1 MAGYNDNNFVNEV
14 KLNIKNY
21 QKYNLNYICKILIKK
36 NYHVNEFLS
45 EFLKNYSDGFG
56 INNLLYL
63 YEKAEIKYFDYISEE
78 ISKNNNIIQENIK
91 NIEDYFKE
99 KNDQLLIKEI
109 TFLDTVKKYI
119 MRYCLGDNQ
128 NKNEIIKNI
137 DMKKIIEEKSVW
149 IFIDINDEKE
159 EMVKN
164 EKNKLLELNEEDNL
178 MKYVFKKLFGS
189 KKSEQKKK
197 RDIPLDDDEEEQLAR
212 RRKRNRRRMDI

>member
-1 MAGYNDNNFVNEV
+1 
-14 KLNIKNY
+14 
-21 QKYNLNYICKILIKK
+21 
-36 NYHVNEFLS
+36 
-45 EFLKNYSDGFG
+45 
-56 INNLLYL
+56 
-63 YEKAEIKYFDYISEE
+63 
-78 ISKNNNIIQENIK
+78 
-91 NIEDYFKE
+91 
-99 KNDQLLIKEI
+99 
-109 TFLDTVKKYI
+109 

-137 DMKKIIEEKSVW
+137 DMKKILEEKSVW

-189 KKSEQKKK
+189 NKKSEQKKK

>member
-1 MAGYNDNNFVNEV
+1 MI
-14 KLNIKNY
+14 IKIY
-21 QKYNLNYICKILIKK
+21 FKYSTRLW
-36 NYHVNEFLS
+36 
-45 EFLKNYSDGFG
+45 YSDGFG

-63 YEKAEIKYFDYISEE
+63 YEKAEIKYFDYIDYISEE

-109 TFLDTVKKYI
+109 TFLDIVKKYI

-137 DMKKIIEEKSVW
+137 DMTKILEEKSVW

-164 EKNKLLELNEEDNL
+164 EKNQLLELNEENNL

-189 KKSEQKKK
+189 NKKSE
-197 RDIPLDDDEEEQLAR
+197 
-212 RRKRNRRRMDI
+212 RRMDI

>member
-1 MAGYNDNNFVNEV
+1 M
-14 KLNIKNY
+14 
-21 QKYNLNYICKILIKK
+21 
-36 NYHVNEFLS
+36 
-45 EFLKNYSDGFG
+45 KNYSDGFG

-91 NIEDYFKE
+91 DIEDFFKE
-99 KNDQLLIKEI
+99 KNDQLFIKEI
-109 TFLDTVKKYI
+109 TLLDIIKKYI

-137 DMKKIIEEKSVW
+137 DMTKIIEEKSVW

-164 EKNKLLELNEEDNL
+164 EKNKLLELNEENNL